1 MARQVTKLQL
11 RPEPRLSVACTIP
24 DSLPAPALCGER
36 RLDVALDGAGPA
48 CYLIRFIPAVP
59 SAFAVGAR
67 TLTCAS
73 PLFFPAGAARSN
85 YAVRPTCPRSSR
97 PSPIAC
103 GQGRLPIISAPA
115 LWALCRWRHYG
126 HAWQH
131 EHGTPSKPPHHNKEF
146 RARCEAFGLPSDEG
160 GHDLGVRHG
169 SPFEDYCRRHGVAF
183 PPPPGVGDSTGGGP
197 SGPDPSPLLPVPP
210 VKPRG
215 SKMRK
220 WSCPCGVNARV
231 AIADFQAVCCK
242 CGGRFRLAG

>member
-1 MARQVTKLQL
+1 MNEIAIIPASSDDVAADSAANKAIREVASTPSSEHVIPAYVVAFLYRHVDLMREEFFGGQV
-11 RPEPRLSVACTIP
+11 PEVVLSFDVTDRRTLGHYTIGRLS
-24 DSLPAPALCGER
+24 LG
-36 RLDVALDGAGPA
+36 
-48 CYLIRFIPAVP
+48 
-59 SAFAVGAR
+59 
-67 TLTCAS
+67 
-73 PLFFPAGAARSN
+73 
-85 YAVRPTCPRSSR
+85 VR
-97 PSPIAC
+97 
-103 GQGRLPIISAPA
+103 
-115 LWALCRWRHYG
+115 WALNLNPVHLARPVYQVLATLLHELG

-146 RARCEAFGLPSDEG
+146 RARCEAFGLPTDEG
-160 GHDLGVRHG
+160 GHDLGVRLG

-231 AIADFQAVCCK
+231 AIADFRAVCCK